1 MTLQRGAPVDIIEI
15 SLQEKVP
22 MAGDKPNS
30 KPRFGAK
37 SDFVRSLDPS
47 IPAAEV
53 VAMAEKKGIK
63 LTTGL
68 VYNIR
73 SSANAAGKSS
83 GKGKLKAKGEYK
95 PGSPEARLRAA
106 IAEIGLAKARQILE
120 EVEATFAGH

>member
-1 MTLQRGAPVDIIEI
+1 MTLQRGAPVDILEI

-22 MAGDKPNS
+22 MVGDKPN
-30 KPRFGAK
+30 KLKFGAK

-73 SSANAAGKSS
+73 SSANAAAKNS
-83 GKGKLKAKGEYK
+83 GKGKAKARLEYK